1 MDVFLKAKDLVL
13 EVPMFLQPV
22 DEAPNNSNWL
32 TMLAQAAFSP
42 PRRQMQRLLD
52 TISFELSKGDRAGLL
67 GVNGAGKSTLLR
79 VLNGVYSPTRGEL
92 EASGTRQSLLNLSLG
107 FNGEATVHE
116 NIFLRASAMGMK
128 SSLIREMVSPIL
140 EFSELEE
147 KMAHRLRTLSSGQR
161 MRLGFAI
168 ATAVQND
175 ILLMDEWISTGDVRF
190 VSKAKERLL
199 ERVAGSG
206 IMVLAS
212 HNLNLL
218 QDICNRGLVLH
229 RGCLVFDGEI
239 KEAVGVYRQVVAQE
253 QAERA
258 AAKVA

>member
-1 MDVFLKAKDLVL
+1 MDVFLKAENLVL
-13 EVPMFLQPV
+13 EVPMFLQNENGV
-22 DEAPNNSNWL
+22 LNNRSWKA
-32 TMLAQAAFSP
+32 MLLSAALSP
-42 PRRQMQRLLD
+42 SRRKMQRLLD
-52 TISFELSKGDRAGLL
+52 NVNFDLRRGDRVGLL

-79 VLNGVYSPTRGEL
+79 VLNGVYVPTSGTMA
-92 EASGTRQSLLNLSLG
+92 ASGTRQSLLNLSLG

-116 NIFLRASAMGMK
+116 NIFLRGSAMGMK
-128 SSLIREMVSPIL
+128 SALIRELVAPIL

-147 KMAHRLRTLSSGQR
+147 KASHRLHTLSSGQR

-168 ATAVQND
+168 T
-175 ILLMDEWISTGDVRF
+175 LMDEWISTGDARF
-190 VSKAKERLL
+190 VSKAKSRLL
-199 ERVAGSG
+199 ERVTGSG

-212 HNLNLL
+212 HNLSLL

-239 KEAVGVYRQVVAQE
+239 KAAVESYRQVVAQE

-258 AAKVA
+258 AAK

>member
-1 MDVFLKAKDLVL
+1 MDVFLKAENLVL
-13 EVPMFLQPV
+13 EVPMFLQNEDGV
-22 DEAPNNSNWL
+22 LNNRSWKA
-32 TMLAQAAFSP
+32 MLLSAALSP
-42 PRRQMQRLLD
+42 SRRKMQRLLD
-52 TISFELSKGDRAGLL
+52 NVNFDLRRGDRVGLL

-79 VLNGVYSPTRGEL
+79 VLNGVYVPTSGTMA
-92 EASGTRQSLLNLSLG
+92 ASGARQSLLNLSLG

-116 NIFLRASAMGMK
+116 NIFLRGSAMGMK
-128 SSLIREMVSPIL
+128 SALIRELVAPIL

-147 KMAHRLRTLSSGQR
+147 KASHRLHTLSSGQR

-168 ATAVQND
+168 ATALQHD
-175 ILLMDEWISTGDVRF
+175 IILMDEWISTGDARF
-190 VSKAKERLL
+190 VSKAKSRLL
-199 ERVAGSG
+199 ERVTGSG

-229 RGCLVFDGEI
+229 RGCLMFDGEI
-239 KEAVGVYRQVVAQE
+239 KAAVESYRQVVAQE

-258 AAKVA
+258 AAK